1 MPTSGHAVRSA
12 PNETETMPIRIP
24 YGDDALQFGDLWL
37 PDGPGP
43 FPTVVLIH
51 GGFWRNR
58 YALDLM
64 DPLAADLAAGS
75 FAAWNIEYRR
85 VGDAGGGWPGTFDD
99 VAAAV
104 DHLATIATEHGVDT
118 STVAVVGHSAGGHL
132 ALWAAGRADAAVV
145 PRIAIGQGPVVD
157 VVACAEAGL
166 SNGAAIE
173 FLGGTPDEVPGRY
186 AFATPNLSATR
197 TVAVVG
203 SEDVNVPPSF
213 SQGALEIVAIE
224 GADHFDLIDP
234 THAAWAAVVELLVRV

>member
-1 MPTSGHAVRSA
+1 
-12 PNETETMPIRIP
+12 MPIRIP
-24 YGDDALQFGDLWL
+24 YGDDALQFGELWR
-37 PDGPGP
+37 PDDGPGP

-64 DPLAADLAAGS
+64 DPLAADLATRG
-75 FAAWNIEYRR
+75 FAAWNLEYRR
-85 VGDAGGGWPGTFDD
+85 LGDAGGGWPGTFDD

-104 DHLATIATEHGVDT
+104 DHLATIATEHGLDT
-118 STVAVVGHSAGGHL
+118 TTVAVVGHSAGGHL

-173 FLGGTPDEVPGRY
+173 FLGGTPDEVPDRY
-186 AFATPNLSATR
+186 EFATPRLTAGPR
-197 TVAVVG
+197 MVAVVG

-213 SQGALEIVAIE
+213 SQGPPEVITID

-234 THAAWAAVVELLVRV
+234 THAAWTAVVELLVHPV

>member
-1 MPTSGHAVRSA
+1 
-12 PNETETMPIRIP
+12 MPIRIP
-24 YGDDALQFGDLWL
+24 YGDDALQFGELWL
-37 PDGPGP
+37 PDVGPGP
-43 FPTVVLIH
+43 VPTVVLIH

-64 DPLAADLAAGS
+64 DPLAADLAQRG

-99 VAAAV
+99 IAAAV
-104 DHLATIATEHGVDT
+104 DHLATIAAENGLDT
-118 STVAVVGHSAGGHL
+118 SKVAVVGHSAGGHL

-145 PRIAIGQGPVVD
+145 PGIAIGQGPVVD

-173 FLGGTPDEVPGRY
+173 LLGGGPDEVPERY
-186 AFATPNLSATR
+186 AFATPHLRAGPR
-197 TVAVVG
+197 MVAVVG
-203 SEDVNVPPSF
+203 SEDVNVPPAF
-213 SQGALEIVAIE
+213 SQGPPEVVTID

-234 THAAWAAVVELLVRV
+234 THAAWTAVVELLVRPVSDLG